1 MIARSSSDRAG
12 FSLIFPSL
20 NRPEHVPARLRVCL
34 AMLLSRI
41 RRKHSL
47 AIVTAASV
55 LFVGCGGSVSGP
67 NHMQTQV
74 TPSSVRNG
82 IERIEGQ
89 SLVLVGNVS
98 DDGEWSLKTSMVVD
112 KPASRRDLRK
122 RDYELR
128 LIHIATGT
136 VLYREWLQL
145 LRTADSDVERRTWGL
160 RIPAFDATGLLVSI
174 VDLDGNIVFKREI
187 STSGQN

>member
-1 MIARSSSDRAG
+1 MRA
-12 FSLIFPSL
+12 
-20 NRPEHVPARLRVCL
+20 
-34 AMLLSRI
+34 
-41 RRKHSL
+41 
-47 AIVTAASV
+47 
-55 LFVGCGGSVSGP
+55 
-67 NHMQTQV
+67 QV
-74 TPSSVRNG
+74 TPPSVING

-112 KPASRRDLRK
+112 KPAFRRDLRK

-136 VLYREWLQL
+136 VLHREWLQL
-145 LRTADSDVERRTWGL
+145 LSTADSDVQRRTWGL

-187 STSGQN
+187 STSDQN